1 MAKKFLTLREARAL
15 LPLVEDSMERMLKL
29 RDALA
34 LLDSVNSVY
43 EDNYYTLQEYI
54 VRSRRKLKLLYK
66 FYKELAE
73 LMTQGAIVKDLE
85 SGLVDF
91 CSHHKGK
98 EIMLCWKLGEE
109 DIMYWHNADEG
120 FTNRQSIEALKVDEL
135 DKHC

>member
-1 MAKKFLTLREARAL
+1 MAKKFLTLKEARAL
-15 LPLVEDSMERMLKL
+15 LPLVEDGMERMSKL

-34 LLDSVNSVY
+34 LLDSVNQVY
-43 EDNYYTLQEYI
+43 EDNYYTLQEYVI
-54 VRSRRKLKLLYK
+54 RSRRKHKLLYK

-73 LMTQGAIVKDLE
+73 LMTHGAIVKDLE

-91 CSHHKGK
+91 CSHHRGK

-109 DIMYWHNADEG
+109 DIMYWHHIDEG
-120 FTNRQSIEALKVDEL
+120 FGGRQSIEALESDKL